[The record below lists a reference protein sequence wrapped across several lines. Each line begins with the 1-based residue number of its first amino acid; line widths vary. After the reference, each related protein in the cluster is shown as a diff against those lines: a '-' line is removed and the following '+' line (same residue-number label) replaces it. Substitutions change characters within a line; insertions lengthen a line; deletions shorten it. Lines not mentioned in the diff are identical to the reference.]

1 MKMGVTRKW
10 GIKKEGNYVQFRDT
24 NREILKLKADQSRE

>member
-1 MKMGVTRKW
+1 MKMEVIRKW

-24 NREILKLKADQSRE
+24 NKEILKLKADQSRE

>member
-1 MKMGVTRKW
+1 MKMGVTRKR
-10 GIKKEGNYVQFRDT
+10 GIKKEGNYVQFRDS

>member
-10 GIKKEGNYVQFRDT
+10 RIKKEGNYVQFRDST
-24 NREILKLKADQSRE
+24 REILKLKADQSRE